1 MIINN
6 YFLNNYFI
14 RYIKL
19 DMAKITSN
27 TFLKLLYICF
37 LLNSFSLVLS
47 RDVNYETGKVA
58 EVTVDEA
65 TSPKNDFLLK
75 FGSGVAIPSY
85 IKVTLSPLKD
95 QETPHLCYSPTD
107 ADCLKDRRI
116 MATRVDKKPVI
127 AFVKSN
133 EISGQNKNLNALVT
147 CKKDKCGFKI
157 QFEGVTDCEIDAD
170 KGTVYS
176 YIASSDNNKMEFQVT
191 GTSHDDTLMQ
201 IGIEGSNQTKV
212 KIDNEYVDSKDLI
225 VVEYDGAKF
234 YSYKIGKEQNE
245 TTTLAKFTV
254 ENAKDGDYIR
264 LTVYTVNAYKGPDN
278 LLYPGG
284 PAVMGLVHKTGE
296 PLQEICLPIS
306 ALAEEF
312 KDTAKFYLTGK
323 IYSQF
328 ALFWPANKYGEY
340 DEDIELE
347 IADGLLSYVLNAN
360 GEKKSVCFEFSYIE
374 TVEKKDVVFSVQ
386 LIPVL
391 AKSSDFNIIN
401 PPMMLGQPFRHMLE
415 KGKTLVYH
423 SGHVSTLDKRYSFN
437 VFNRI
442 GLIRMY
448 VAECDSFPDCKY
460 NMDEYGD
467 DIAKMETVTNTGKF
481 YLYDRTFDKD
491 EKDIEAFGPKKKVM
505 VITCLDDGNTDAGYC
520 EFDAAIYT
528 KNSVINLVENE
539 HFAKYVTQGE
549 TGTFQMNF
557 NGAVKLLSLGVEIMV
572 HSGEV
577 IFDGSTSDEYGEKPT
592 KYILSNK
599 VFLHF
604 QLNRHKFTNV
614 YVKYTAIKNSF
625 FTIKYVYYRDDV
637 VNDFTEETIYPGES
651 YLVQIDPMKEY
662 KIIHMENNRYKT
674 SQKFLINFF
683 ALNCE
688 FKVTTNKSIGAE
700 EVEVPFADG
709 YAQDIVGPELGQI
722 YKSDYIN
729 YRIKIEN
736 AEDSNYDKKMCM
748 IYVAGLQSPEVYF
761 IPRIVTGNNINQ
773 QIILNENFKSISL
786 LYPTPDVN
794 KDLAVYLNVI
804 DKAFY
809 YFEINANKAGN
820 YFVQEAVATS
830 KLYYLKKEDVKNK
843 CQNKDD
849 ESFCNILITVEN
861 FNSIADFP
869 KTNPMI
875 EITIREAIEEGDY
888 TLLRVPTYLQKG
900 IAKKDFTT
908 GDGYYYYYTDIG
920 KNDQGDVLV
929 NFIRD
934 FGEVYGRIVKKDTPD
949 SAEIEWMNMYRLP
962 GAEWIIDDDHYN
974 KYLKKYHISL
984 EDTEDCIVGCYL
996 ILGVRISQIGEYA
1009 EDWKFYP
1016 FSIVTQINQATYG
1029 AEADIITIQV
1039 DEFVVGNVDISK
1051 NVKISQYYQVWL
1063 PRDTYQIQFDWQ
1075 SELAGLYI
1083 SIDGNLPTT
1092 ANADFVLLPQGI
1104 DSVKTIDKIE
1114 IIEKLEK
1121 KKITP
1126 PQDNSLEDFRLII
1139 GIWTDK
1145 TDSANTELYSLRIHE
1160 AFLAQFDLDIVE
1172 VNTDQK
1178 ILCKPTRISESKWRC
1193 LFMVT
1198 YDDQDVDQNYNLLV
1212 YARSTDRGDTSEM
1225 YGNFIYANAYNAFI
1239 SSILRNSTPTYEQ
1252 AELNS
1257 VRDGTSYFYV
1267 KLGSKPHHKD
1277 QYLYINVVISS
1288 SADIMMVASLNSYDT
1303 DKPEGVTFYPSPH
1316 TEQVVQTNG
1325 TLILQFSINTSLI
1338 VNIESLG
1345 GEGDTYWEDDNTN
1358 IHYFR
1363 GKNDRLTLTSGRSY
1377 DKLIIKKHKSDAK
1390 QQDLD
1395 PGFVFIIDYYER
1407 NPSKNFDEVVYG
1419 NSIEIG
1425 YSNTDLP
1432 INLYSK
1438 YVNIDS
1444 DLNLA
1449 VTFRDS
1455 HVEKEGEYTT
1465 SPLEIRAFLDKRDNI
1480 YNAKTIPEF
1489 EPSKNNR
1496 KDGIYDPSIKT
1507 AHVTISTIEI
1517 ENIFNILQ
1525 EDEPTIL
1532 FHVGKSKAYEYKS
1545 YNTFNVEAQF
1555 TRTNSRV
1562 VPQEKV
1568 YNYGK
1573 VIGPI
1578 SIYYKLKND
1587 VTKKIMKIVL
1597 SFNGNGLS
1605 WSIGD
1610 YPNAHDNTTRF
1621 PIKAE
1626 SSRGKITITV
1636 EPGLEEFIYLNFWKT
1651 DSAADITP
1659 QILNY
1664 AFEYLNLES
1673 EDQFFN
1679 YQIYGK
1685 DGSIEYKEEEESNG
1699 NKTITCTFNRIDV
1712 ADGQA
1717 NVTYFL
1723 KIADVINY
1731 IPGENFQTV
1740 AVTET
1745 PCYIKYKR
1753 NPTHNNN
1760 KITLS
1765 ATGNFKY
1772 WNYIQITAQI
1782 QQNKAL
1788 DYVAYNG
1795 VKIDKE
1801 NPSDSDNKSDDNKK
1815 PDDVLAKSGNTGLI
1829 IGISVTLVIIIIGLI
1844 GVIFYFQKKNK
1855 SLMDQVKHV
1864 SFQQNSAASDPDL
1877 LLHKD
1882 QNQPAPAE

>member
-1 MIINN
+1 
-6 YFLNNYFI
+6 
-14 RYIKL
+14 
-19 DMAKITSN
+19 MAKIIPN
-27 TFLKLLYICF
+27 IFLKLLYICF

-47 RDVNYETGKVA
+47 K
-58 EVTVDEA
+58 EVTYDPSKGYGEETVGEA
-65 TSPKNDFLLK
+65 SSLANDFLLK
-75 FGSGVAIPSY
+75 FGSGVTKPDY
-85 IKVTLSPLKD
+85 IKITLTPKEG
-95 QETPHLCYSPTD
+95 QETPHLCYSPTPSTST
-107 ADCLKDRRI
+107 CSEDRII
-116 MATRVDKKPVI
+116 MATRVDKLPAI
-127 AFVKSN
+127 ACVKSN
-133 EISGQNKNLNALVT
+133 EISGSGKSLNALVT
-147 CKKDKCGFKI
+147 CKTNKCGFTI
-157 QFEGVTDCEIDAD
+157 RFEGADRCVIDAE

-176 YIASSDNNKMEFQVT
+176 YIATVDNRNMDFEVKGISQV
-191 GTSHDDTLMQ
+191 DTLMQ
-201 IGIEGSNQTKV
+201 IGLEGSKDAKV
-212 KIDNEYVDSKDLI
+212 TIDDKYLESKNLTT
-225 VVEYDGAKF
+225 VEYDGAKF

-245 TTTLAKFTV
+245 TATLTKFSV
-254 ENAKDGDYIR
+254 KSASIGDYIR
-264 LTVYTVNAYKGPDN
+264 ITVYTVNDYKGPDN

-296 PLQEICLPIS
+296 PIEEICLPIS

-312 KDTAKFYLTGK
+312 KDTAKYYLTGK
-323 IYSQF
+323 IYSQY
-328 ALFWPANKYGEY
+328 ALFWPANKKGEY

-347 IADGLLSYVLNAN
+347 IADGLLSYVLNTN

-386 LIPVL
+386 LIPLL
-391 AKSSDFNIIN
+391 AKTSDFNINN
-401 PPMMLGQPFRHMLE
+401 PPMMIGQPYRYMLE
-415 KGKTLVYH
+415 KGKSLVYH
-423 SGHVSTLDKRYSFN
+423 GGQILKVDERFSFN
-437 VFNRI
+437 VFSRI
-442 GLIRMY
+442 GLINVY
-448 VAECDSFPDCKY
+448 VDECDDFPNCKY
-460 NMDEYGD
+460 DMDPYSAD
-467 DIAKMETVTNTGKF
+467 VAKMESVANTGKF
-481 YLYDRTFDKD
+481 YLYDRKVENDM
-491 EKDIEAFGPKKKVM
+491 EVFGKKKKVM
-505 VITCLDDGNTDAGYC
+505 VIQCIDDGNTDGGYC
-520 EFDAAIYT
+520 EFDAAVYT
-528 KNSVINLVENE
+528 KNSVINLVEKE
-539 HFAKYVTQGE
+539 QFAKYVLKGDK
-549 TGTFQMNF
+549 GKFQMNF

-577 IFDGSTSDEYGEKPT
+577 IFDGKTSDEGSEPPT

-599 VFLHF
+599 VFFHF
-604 QLNRHKFTNV
+604 HLYRRKYSNINIE
-614 YVKYTAIKNSF
+614 YTAIKNSF

-637 VNDFTEETIYPGES
+637 ANDFIEEIIYPGES
-651 YLVQIDPMKEY
+651 YLVQMDPMQEY

-688 FKVTTNKSIGAE
+688 FKVTTNKTVGAQ

-729 YRIKIEN
+729 YRITIEN

-748 IYVAGLQSPEVYF
+748 IYVAGLQSPEVHF

-794 KDLAVYLNVI
+794 KDLVVYLNVI

-809 YFEINANKAGN
+809 YLEINANKAEN
-820 YFVQEAVATS
+820 HFLQESITTS
-830 KLYYLKKEDVKNK
+830 KPYYLKKGDIKNK

-849 ESFCNILITVEN
+849 YSFCNILITVEN
-861 FNSIADFP
+861 FNSIEDFP
-869 KTNPMI
+869 RTNPMI
-875 EITIREAIEEGDY
+875 EITVREATEEGDY

-900 IAKKDFTT
+900 IAKRDFTT

-934 FGEVYGRIVKKDTPD
+934 YGEVYGRIVKKDTRD
-949 SAEIEWMNMYRLP
+949 ESAEIEWMDMYRLP
-962 GAEWIIDDDHYN
+962 GEEWIIDDDHYN

-996 ILGVRISQIGEYA
+996 IIGVRISQIGEYA

-1016 FSIVTQINQATYG
+1016 FSIVTQINQAAYG
-1029 AEADIITIQV
+1029 QAEVNIITIQV

-1083 SIDGNLPTT
+1083 SIDGNLPTA
-1092 ANADFVLLPQGI
+1092 ANADFVLLPNGL
-1104 DSVKTIDKIE
+1104 DSIKTIDKIE
-1114 IIEKLEK
+1114 ILGKLKEKGIKE
-1121 KKITP
+1121 P
-1126 PQDNSLEDFRLII
+1126 EDLEDFRLII

-1145 TDSANTELYSLRIHE
+1145 TDSANTELYSLRVHE

-1178 ILCKPTRISESKWRC
+1178 ILCKPTRISETKWRC

-1198 YDDQDVDQNYNLLV
+1198 YDDQDVIQGYDLLV

-1239 SSILRNSTPTYEQ
+1239 ADILRNSTPTYDQ

-1257 VRDGTSYFYV
+1257 VRDSTSYFYI

-1277 QYLYINVVISS
+1277 QFLYINVVTTSN
-1288 SADIMMVASLNSYDT
+1288 ADIMMVASLNSYDYEKHP
-1303 DKPEGVTFYPSPH
+1303 DGPIFYPSPH
-1316 TEQVVQTNG
+1316 TEQIVQTNG
-1325 TLILQFSINTSLI
+1325 TLELQFSINTSLI

-1345 GEGDTYWEDDNTN
+1345 GEADTYWKEDSST

-1363 GKNDRLTLTSGRSY
+1363 GKGDRLTLTSGKSY
-1377 DKLIIKKHKSDAK
+1377 DKLILKMKKSDAK
-1390 QQDLD
+1390 QQDLE
-1395 PGFVFIIDYYER
+1395 PGFVFIVDYYER

-1438 YVNIDS
+1438 HVDVDS

-1489 EPSKNNR
+1489 EPSINNR
-1496 KDGIYDPSIKT
+1496 KLGIYDPSIKT
-1507 AHVTISTIEI
+1507 AQVTISTIEI
-1517 ENIFNILQ
+1517 ENIFNIEQ

-1555 TRTNSRV
+1555 TKSNSRV
-1562 VPQEKV
+1562 VPNEKV

-1573 VIGPI
+1573 VIGPVT
-1578 SIYYKLKND
+1578 IYYKLKHD
-1587 VTKKIMKIVL
+1587 ITKKIMKIVL

-1605 WSIGD
+1605 WSLGD
-1610 YPNAHDNTTRF
+1610 YQNAHENTTRY

-1626 SSRGKITITV
+1626 RSRGKITITI

-1651 DSAADITP
+1651 DSSADISP

-1685 DGSIEYKEEEESNG
+1685 DGSIEYKEEDSNG

-1712 ADGQA
+1712 PDNQA

-1723 KIADVINY
+1723 KIADVRDY
-1731 IPGENFQTV
+1731 IEDENFQTV

-1753 NPTHNNN
+1753 NPSHSNN

-1765 ATGNFKY
+1765 ATGDFKY
-1772 WNYIQITAQI
+1772 WNYIQVTAQI

-1801 NPSDSDNKSDDNKK
+1801 NPNNSDKKSDDPNNNTTLNKTSK
-1815 PDDVLAKSGNTGLI
+1815 TGLI
-1829 IGISVTLVIIIIGLI
+1829 IGISVALVIIIIGLV

-1864 SFQQNSAASDPDL
+1864 SFQQNSSAASDPDL

-1882 QNQPAPAE
+1882 QNQAAPSE

>member
-6 YFLNNYFI
+6 YFFNNYFI

-19 DMAKITSN
+19 DMAKIKSN
-27 TFLKLLYICF
+27 TILNLLYICF
-37 LLNSFSLVLS
+37 LLTFFSLVLS
-47 RDVNYETGKVA
+47 KDINYNPSEKGGKDSV
-58 EVTVDEA
+58 EKA
-65 TSPKNDFLLK
+65 TSLTNEYTLK
-75 FGSGVAIPSY
+75 FGSETKPSY
-85 IKVTLSPLKD
+85 IKIVLEPKEK

-107 ADCLKDRRI
+107 TKCDKDRKI
-116 MATRVDKKPVI
+116 MATRADQSAAI
-127 AFVKSN
+127 ACVKSQ
-133 EISGQNKNLNALVT
+133 EIKSSGLDVLVT
-147 CKKDKCGFKI
+147 CKSEGCGFTIK
-157 QFEGVTDCEIDAD
+157 FEGADYCQIDAD

-176 YIASSDNNKMEFQVT
+176 YIAYNGNDNMQFEVKGSSLIE
-191 GTSHDDTLMQ
+191 TLMQ
-201 IGIEGSNQTKV
+201 IGLEGSAKAKIVIDDV
-212 KIDNEYVDSKDLI
+212 KTEDLI
-225 VVEYDGAKF
+225 TVDYGVAKF
-234 YSYKIGKEQNE
+234 YSYKIGKEQND
-245 TTTLAKFTV
+245 TILAKFAV
-254 ENAKDGDYIR
+254 KNAEEGEYIR
-264 LTVYTVNAYKGPDN
+264 LTVYTVNDYKGPDN

-284 PAVMGLVHKTGE
+284 PAVMGLVHQTGE

-306 ALAEEF
+306 ALADKF
-312 KDTAKFYLTGK
+312 KDTTALYVTGK

-328 ALFWPANKYGEY
+328 ALFWPANKDGGY

-347 IADGLLSYVLNAN
+347 IADGLLSYLLVPK
-360 GEKKSVCFEFSYIE
+360 GEKKSVCFEFSYVE

-386 LIPVL
+386 LIPIVS
-391 AKSSDFNIIN
+391 KSPDFNIVN
-401 PPMMLGQPFRHMLE
+401 PPMMVGEPYRYMLE
-415 KGKTLVYH
+415 RGKSLVYH
-423 SGHVSTLDKRYSFN
+423 SGQILKGDERFSFN
-437 VFNRI
+437 VFTRI
-442 GLIRMY
+442 GLVGVY
-448 VAECDSFPDCKY
+448 VADCNDFPNCKY
-460 NMDEYGD
+460 DMGPYSD
-467 DIAKMETVTNTGKF
+467 DIPKMESVSNTGKF
-481 YLYDRTFDKD
+481 YLYDRKV
-491 EKDIEAFGPKKKVM
+491 ENDIEVFGKNKKVM
-505 VITCLDDGNTDAGYC
+505 VIKCLDDGNADEGYC
-520 EFDAAIYT
+520 EFDAAVYT
-528 KNSVINLVENE
+528 KKSVINLIEKE
-539 HFAKYVTQGE
+539 QFAKYVMKGD

-577 IFDGSTSDEYGEKPT
+577 TFEGKTSDELGENPSVT

-604 QLNRHKFTNV
+604 KLYRHKLSK
-614 YVKYTAIKNSF
+614 VKVEYNAIKNSF
-625 FTIKYVYYRDDV
+625 FTIKFVYYRDDV
-637 VNDFTEETIYPGES
+637 VNDFIEEIIYPGES
-651 YLVQIDPMKEY
+651 YLVQMDPMQDY

-688 FKVTTNKSIGAE
+688 FKVTTLKNVGAE

-709 YAQDIVGPELGQI
+709 YAQDVVGPELGQI

-729 YRIKIEN
+729 YRITIDN
-736 AEDSNYDKKMCM
+736 AEDSDYDKKMCM
-748 IYVAGLQSPEVYF
+748 LYVAGLQSPEVNF

-773 QIILNENFKSISL
+773 QIILNENFRSISL

-794 KDLAVYLNVI
+794 KDLAVYLNII

-809 YFEINANKAGN
+809 LIDIYANKADDN
-820 YFVQEAVATS
+820 FKREPITTS
-830 KLYYLKKEDVKNK
+830 KLYYLKKEDIKNQCLFK
-843 CQNKDD
+843 NDD
-849 ESFCNILITVEN
+849 DSFCNILITVEN
-861 FNSIADFP
+861 FNSIEDFP

-888 TLLRVPTYLQKG
+888 RLLRVPTYLQKG
-900 IAKKDFTT
+900 IAKRDFTT

-949 SAEIEWMNMYRLP
+949 DESAEIEWMNMYRLP
-962 GAEWIIDDDHYN
+962 GEEWKTDDKNYN
-974 KYLKKYHISL
+974 KYLKKFHISL

-996 ILGVRISQIGEYA
+996 ILGVRISQIGEYS

-1039 DEFVVGNVDISK
+1039 DEFIVGNVDISK

-1239 SSILRNSTPTYEQ
+1239 SSTLRNSTPTYEQ

-1455 HVEKEGEYTT
+1455 HVEKEGEYTI

-1496 KDGIYDPSIKT
+1496 KDGVYDPSIKT

-1723 KIADVINY
+1723 KIADVMNY

>member
-19 DMAKITSN
+19 DMAKIISN
-27 TFLKLLYICF
+27 TILNLLYICF
-37 LLNSFSLVLS
+37 LLTFFTLVLS
-47 RDVNYETGKVA
+47 KEINYNPTEKSA
-58 EVTVDEA
+58 EDSVEKA
-65 TSPKNDFLLK
+65 TSLSNEYTLK
-75 FGSGVAIPSY
+75 FGSGAKPSY
-85 IKVTLSPLKD
+85 IKIILDPKEK
-95 QETPHLCYSPTD
+95 QETPHLCFSPTD
-107 ADCLKDRRI
+107 PKCLEDRKI
-116 MATRVDKKPVI
+116 MATRADHSSAI
-127 AFVKSN
+127 ACVKSQ
-133 EISGQNKNLNALVT
+133 EIKSNDLNVLVT
-147 CKKDKCGFKI
+147 CKSEGCGFKI
-157 QFEGVTDCEIDAD
+157 RFEGADYCQIDSD

-176 YIASSDNNKMEFQVT
+176 YIAYNGNDNMQFEVKGSSLIE
-191 GTSHDDTLMQ
+191 TLMQ
-201 IGIEGSNQTKV
+201 IGLEGSNKATVVIDDV
-212 KIDNEYVDSKDLI
+212 KEENLVK
-225 VVEYDGAKF
+225 VEYGVAKF
-234 YSYKIGKEQNE
+234 YSYKIGKEQND
-245 TTTLAKFTV
+245 TILAKFAV
-254 ENAKDGDYIR
+254 KNAVAGEYIR
-264 LTVYTVNAYKGPDN
+264 ITVYTVNDYKGPDN

-296 PLQEICLPIS
+296 PIEEICLPIS

-312 KDTAKFYLTGK
+312 KDTAKYYLTGK
-323 IYSQF
+323 IYSQY
-328 ALFWPANKYGEY
+328 ALFWPANKKGEY

-401 PPMMLGQPFRHMLE
+401 PPMMLGQPFRYMLE

-423 SGHVSTLDKRYSFN
+423 SGYVPKEDGRYSFN

-442 GLIRMY
+442 GLIRIY
-448 VAECDSFPDCKY
+448 VAECDSFPNCKY
-460 NMDEYGD
+460 DMDQYGS
-467 DIAKMETVTNTGKF
+467 DIAKMDTVTNTGKF
-481 YLYDRTFDKD
+481 YLYNREFGEKD
-491 EKDIEAFGPKKKVM
+491 EDMQAFSLKKKVM
-505 VITCLDDGNTDAGYC
+505 VITCIDDGNTDGGYC

-528 KNSVINLVENE
+528 NKSVINLIENE
-539 HFAKYVTQGE
+539 QFAKYVKKGE
-549 TGTFQMNF
+549 EGTFQMNF

-577 IFDGSTSDEYGEKPT
+577 IFDGSTSDVGSEKPT

-599 VFLHF
+599 VFFHF
-604 QLNRHKFTNV
+604 HLYRHKYSNV

-637 VNDFTEETIYPGES
+637 ANDFIEEIIYPGES
-651 YLVQIDPMKEY
+651 YLVQMDPMQEY

-688 FKVTTNKSIGAE
+688 FKVTTNKTAGGQ

-729 YRIKIEN
+729 YRITIEN

-748 IYVAGLQSPEVYF
+748 IYVAGLQSPEVDF

-773 QIILNENFKSISL
+773 QIILNENFKSINL
-786 LYPTPDVN
+786 LYPIPDLE
-794 KDLAVYLNVI
+794 KDLVVYLNVI

-809 YFEINANKAGN
+809 YLEINANKAGN

-830 KLYYLKKEDVKNK
+830 KPYYIKKGDIKTK
-843 CQNKDD
+843 CQNEDT
-849 ESFCNILITVEN
+849 FCNILITVEN
-861 FNSIADFP
+861 FNTIEDFP
-869 KTNPMI
+869 RTNPMI
-875 EITIREAIEEGDY
+875 EITVREAIEEGDY

-934 FGEVYGRIVKKDTPD
+934 YGEVYGRIVKKDTRD
-949 SAEIEWMNMYRLP
+949 ESNEIEWMDMYRLP
-962 GAEWIIDDDHYN
+962 GEEWIIDDDHYN

-996 ILGVRISQIGEYA
+996 IIGVRISQIGEYA

-1016 FSIVTQINQATYG
+1016 FSIVTQINQAAYG
-1029 AEADIITIQV
+1029 QAEVNIITIQV

-1083 SIDGNLPTT
+1083 SIDGNLPTA
-1092 ANADFVLLPQGI
+1092 ANADFVLLPNGI
-1104 DSVKTIDKIE
+1104 DSIKTIDKIE
-1114 IIEKLEK
+1114 ILDKLKEKGIKE
-1121 KKITP
+1121 P
-1126 PQDNSLEDFRLII
+1126 EDLEDFRLII

-1145 TDSANTELYSLRIHE
+1145 TDSANTELYSLRVHE

-1178 ILCKPTRISESKWRC
+1178 ILCKPTRISETKWRC

-1198 YDDQDVDQNYNLLV
+1198 YDDQDVIQGYDLLV

-1225 YGNFIYANAYNAFI
+1225 YGNFIYANSYNAFI
-1239 SSILRNSTPTYEQ
+1239 ADILRNSTPTYEQ

-1257 VRDGTSYFYV
+1257 VRDSTSYFYI
-1267 KLGSKPHHKD
+1267 KLGSKPHHKN
-1277 QYLYINVVISS
+1277 QFLYINVVTTSN
-1288 SADIMMVASLNSYDT
+1288 ADIMMVASLNSYDT
-1303 DKPEGVTFYPSPH
+1303 ETLSKGAIFYPSPH
-1316 TEQVVQTNG
+1316 TEQIVQTNG
-1325 TLILQFSINTSLI
+1325 TLELRFSINTSLI

-1345 GEGDTYWEDDNTN
+1345 GEADTYWEDDNST

-1363 GKNDRLTLTSGRSY
+1363 GKGDRLTLTSGKSY
-1377 DKLIIKKHKSDAK
+1377 DKLILKMKKSDAK
-1390 QQDLD
+1390 QQDLE
-1395 PGFVFIIDYYER
+1395 PGFVFIVDYYER

-1438 YVNIDS
+1438 HVDVDS

-1489 EPSKNNR
+1489 EPSINNR
-1496 KDGIYDPSIKT
+1496 KLGIYDPSIKT
-1507 AHVTISTIEI
+1507 AQVTISTIEI
-1517 ENIFNILQ
+1517 ENIFNIEQ

-1555 TRTNSRV
+1555 TKSNSRV
-1562 VPQEKV
+1562 VPNEKV

-1573 VIGPI
+1573 VIGPVT
-1578 SIYYKLKND
+1578 IYYKLKHD
-1587 VTKKIMKIVL
+1587 ITKKIMKIVL

-1605 WSIGD
+1605 WSLGD
-1610 YPNAHDNTTRF
+1610 YQNAHENTTRY

-1626 SSRGKITITV
+1626 RSRGKITITI

-1651 DSAADITP
+1651 DSSADISP

-1685 DGSIEYKEEEESNG
+1685 DGSIEYKEEDSNG

-1712 ADGQA
+1712 PDNQA

-1723 KIADVINY
+1723 KIADVRDY
-1731 IPGENFQTV
+1731 IEDENFQTV

-1753 NPTHNNN
+1753 NPSHSNN

-1765 ATGNFKY
+1765 ATGDFKY
-1772 WNYIQITAQI
+1772 WNYIQVTAQI

-1801 NPSDSDNKSDDNKK
+1801 NPNNSDKKSD
-1815 PDDVLAKSGNTGLI
+1815 GNPNDTTLTKTSKTGLI
-1829 IGISVTLVIIIIGLI
+1829 IGISVALVIIIIGLV

-1864 SFQQNSAASDPDL
+1864 SFQQNSSAASDPDL

-1882 QNQPAPAE
+1882 QSQAAPSE